1 MKYLRA
7 VGMMLS
13 VAVIGV
19 TTAPTSVNAKGDDK
33 AEGAEEAA
41 DAPTEVKRA
50 PVLKPR
56 GLRFGMSPKQ
66 VFKVYDK
73 AIEDDFLPQF
83 KKAQP
88 GVQMERV
95 QTQVRNKQQAFRLTY
110 TNLDA
115 PPGALDGTP
124 FADEFTY
131 YNKEAFAT
139 IQRQGK
145 KRTLFFI
152 RSRLWKAIDVYPLG
166 PSSKWGETYPDAVK
180 RVDKIL
186 KKKGRRIDAEGERAV
201 ADWTDGKTYL
211 QVVDWSKGKVG
222 IVYID
227 VKTAMKIADLRK
239 NEGPPRH
246 DIDPD
251 VRDVLRNDGRAHD
264 EPPPPEKKE

>member
-13 VAVIGV
+13 LAVVGVAVAPSIV
-19 TTAPTSVNAKGDDK
+19 AAKPNEEEASPEAPTKVR
-33 AEGAEEAA
+33 
-41 DAPTEVKRA
+41 RA

-66 VFKVYDK
+66 VIKVYDE
-73 AIEDDFLPQF
+73 AIERDFLPQF

-95 QTQVRNKQQAFRLTY
+95 ENQVRTKQQAFRLSFTK
-110 TNLDA
+110 LDA
-115 PPGALDGTP
+115 PPSALDATP
-124 FADEFTY
+124 YVGEFTY

-139 IQRQGK
+139 IERQGK

-152 RSRLWKAIDVYPLG
+152 RNKLWKAIDVYPLG
-166 PSSKWGETYPDAVK
+166 ASSKWGKSFEAAVE

-186 KKKGRRIDAEGERAV
+186 KKKGRRVEIEGERTV

-211 QVVDWSKGKVG
+211 QVVDWAKGEVA
-222 IVYID
+222 VVFID
-227 VKTAMKIADLRK
+227 VKTASKLASLRT
-239 NEGPPRH
+239 NEGPPEH
-246 DIDPD
+246 DIDPE
-251 VRDVLRNDGRAHD
+251 VKDVLRNDGRAHE
-264 EPPPPEKKE
+264 EPPPPEKKKDD